1 MLYLCCSSG
10 KQVRILHETVAV
22 RYTERLPL
30 THRRRMG
37 TMPLEGS
44 EKAEGFRIES
54 EDPENRSHPF
64 LLAVPS

>member
-1 MLYLCCSSG
+1 
-10 KQVRILHETVAV
+10 
-22 RYTERLPL
+22 
-30 THRRRMG
+30 
-37 TMPLEGS
+37 MPLEGS